1 MPLGS
6 ERDSEPFSA
15 SSFFLYS
22 KKDFHFLEG
31 FLYNITN
38 TIKDMKLTQTA
49 KLVVD
54 CSPKEFQSTLQAY
67 TQAYN
72 LVCKV
77 GFDSKDTNGI
87 SLHHK
92 TYQECKKI
100 LPSQL
105 SCSARKKA
113 TESLISVKEII
124 KKGKRATCP
133 HSKQTAIR
141 YDVNSYSLWLNK
153 KIASFSTIDGRKK
166 FNLIIPKYFE
176 QYLTWKYT
184 SADLFVKNGKVF
196 LHVVFEKDIADI
208 PSNGTFVG
216 IDRGIKQLAVLSTNK
231 FFSGKKI
238 KTISHRYERIRSML
252 QAKKHSGK
260 RHLGKIKAKEQ
271 RFRRDVNHTI
281 TKQIV
286 NSLESGSTVVLEK
299 LTGIRN
305 AKMRKKQRRELNKW
319 NFFQFEQFL
328 KYKAMAKG
336 IAVEYTPARYTSQKC
351 SRCGTILRSNRKSQ
365 SLYVCNQCFL
375 HLNADLNAS
384 RNIRQ
389 NYISAIR
396 GYIGFQSMNPS
407 DAPST
412 ALPVVEQAAMP
423 LG

>member
-6 ERDSEPFSA
+6 ERDSEPIEPFPTF
-15 SSFFLYS
+15 SFFLYS
-22 KKDFHFLEG
+22 KKYFHFLEG

-38 TIKDMKLTQTA
+38 TTKDMKLTQTA

-54 CSPKEFQSTLQAY
+54 CSPKEFQSTISAY

-77 GFDSKDTNGI
+77 GFESKDTNGI

-92 TYQECKKI
+92 TYQECKKL

-124 KKGKRATCP
+124 KQGKRATCP
-133 HSKQTAIR
+133 QAKQTSIR

-153 KIASFSTIDGRKK
+153 KIVSFSTCEGRKK

-196 LHVVFEKDIADI
+196 LHVVFEKEMTDI
-208 PSNGTFVG
+208 PSNGKFIG

-231 FFSGKKI
+231 FFSGKRI
-238 KTISHRYERIRSML
+238 KTISRRYERIRSML
-252 QAKKHSGK
+252 QVKKHSGK
-260 RHLGKIKAKEQ
+260 RHFNKIKVKEQ
-271 RFRRDVNHTI
+271 RFRRNINHTI

-286 NSLESGSTVVLEK
+286 NSIEAGSTIVLEK

-305 AKMRKKQRRELNKW
+305 AKMRKKNRKELNKW

-328 KYKAMAKG
+328 KDKSMRKG
-336 IAVEYTPARYTSQKC
+336 ITV
-351 SRCGTILRSNRKSQ
+351 
-365 SLYVCNQCFL
+365 
-375 HLNADLNAS
+375 D
-384 RNIRQ
+384 
-389 NYISAIR
+389 
-396 GYIGFQSMNPS
+396 
-407 DAPST
+407 
-412 ALPVVEQAAMP
+412 
-423 LG
+423 